1 MQILVILGIAAVC
14 LGAASVY
21 IALRPG
27 LGKIQDGLNAL
38 VAFGRDQAEIRFIHH
53 RRGRDIIFRR
63 EIIGGVPQILLV
75 TQGLK
80 LAALG
85 IGVGLIG
92 AFALTRLMSGVLV
105 GVNAVDPV
113 TFFASS
119 FFFIVVALLA
129 SYFPARR
136 AAAVNPNVA
145 LKCE

>member
-27 LGKIQDGLNAL
+27 LGRIQDGLNAL

-80 LAALG
+80 LAAGEEKKLHEFLESRGLKVETRKKSKKGKSTKVVVLG
-85 IGVGLIG
+85 HS
-92 AFALTRLMSGVLV
+92 AQ
-105 GVNAVDPV
+105 
-113 TFFASS
+113 
-119 FFFIVVALLA
+119 
-129 SYFPARR
+129 R
-136 AAAVNPNVA
+136 ATDIATK
-145 LKCE
+145 L